1 MKKNVF
7 SDKICNMLNLKSITT
22 RSFVYLVDC
31 ILLGIVMVK
40 VPGRNAFKLY
50 FTIFSLCKKTLKDC
64 LDMPIVQKVIVD
76 DKNMDFYLREELSPD
91 NVNSAIQK
99 ILEQVPFVPAQNI
112 SFEKLKSFLIEV
124 TEKDS
129 TISSNFVLKMKIYRM
144 IYDVALIRNDTET
157 AIYNI
162 YDLISNEIL
171 QWDKEIFEYWFGD
184 KESYLKRLQ
193 EYDKNRNCLLDNLKC
208 NLDESKI
215 LKLHKYVFL

>member
-1 MKKNVF
+1 MKNNIF
-7 SDKICNMLNLKSITT
+7 IDKICNMLNLKSITT

-50 FTIFSLCKKTLKDC
+50 FTIFLLCKKTLKEC
-64 LDMPIVQKVIVD
+64 LDTPIVQKAIVD
-76 DKNMDFYLREELSPD
+76 DKNMDFYLQEELSPD
-91 NVNSAIQK
+91 NVDSAIQR

-112 SFEKLKSFLIEV
+112 SFEKLISFLIEV
-124 TEKDS
+124 TKKDS

-157 AIYNI
+157 AIYI

-184 KESYLKRLQ
+184 KESYLKKLK
-193 EYDKNRNCLLDNLKC
+193 EYNKNRNSLLDNLKC
-208 NLDESKI
+208 NSDESKI

>member
-1 MKKNVF
+1 MKKNIF

-40 VPGRNAFKLY
+40 VPGRSAFKLY
-50 FTIFSLCKKTLKDC
+50 FSIFSLCKKTLKDC

-112 SFEKLKSFLIEV
+112 SFEKLKKFFNR
-124 TEKDS
+124 
-129 TISSNFVLKMKIYRM
+129 SNGKGFYYFFKFCTQ
-144 IYDVALIRNDTET
+144 NE
-157 AIYNI
+157 NI
-162 YDLISNEIL
+162 
-171 QWDKEIFEYWFGD
+171 
-184 KESYLKRLQ
+184 
-193 EYDKNRNCLLDNLKC
+193 
-208 NLDESKI
+208 
-215 LKLHKYVFL
+215 

>member
-1 MKKNVF
+1 MKKNIF
-7 SDKICNMLNLKSITT
+7 SDKICKMLNLKSITT

-157 AIYNI
+157 AIYI

-184 KESYLKRLQ
+184 KVSYLKRLQ

>member
-1 MKKNVF
+1 
-7 SDKICNMLNLKSITT
+7 MLNLKSITT

-50 FTIFSLCKKTLKDC
+50 FTIFLLCKKTLKDC

-112 SFEKLKSFLIEV
+112 SFEKLISFLIEV
-124 TEKDS
+124 TKKDS

-157 AIYNI
+157 AIYI

-215 LKLHKYVFL
+215 LKLHKYVFI

>member
-91 NVNSAIQK
+91 NVNSASQK

-157 AIYNI
+157 AIY
-162 YDLISNEIL
+162 DLISNEIL

>member
-50 FTIFSLCKKTLKDC
+50 FTIFLLCKKTLKDC

-91 NVNSAIQK
+91 NVDSAIQK

-112 SFEKLKSFLIEV
+112 SFEKLNSFLIEV

-157 AIYNI
+157 AIYI

>member
-1 MKKNVF
+1 MKKNIF

-50 FTIFSLCKKTLKDC
+50 FTIFLLCKKTLKDC

-124 TEKDS
+124 TERDS

-157 AIYNI
+157 AIYI

-184 KESYLKRLQ
+184 KESYLKKLK
-193 EYDKNRNCLLDNLKC
+193 EYNKNRNSLLDNLKC

>member
-1 MKKNVF
+1 MKKNIF

-157 AIYNI
+157 AIY
-162 YDLISNEIL
+162 DLISNEIL

-193 EYDKNRNCLLDNLKC
+193 EYDKNRNCLLDNIKC

>member
-1 MKKNVF
+1 MKKNIF

-50 FTIFSLCKKTLKDC
+50 FTIFLLCKKTLKDC

-124 TEKDS
+124 TERDS

-157 AIYNI
+157 AIYI

-184 KESYLKRLQ
+184 KKSYLKRLQ
-193 EYDKNRNCLLDNLKC
+193 EYGKNRNCLLDNLKC

>member
-1 MKKNVF
+1 MKKNIF

-157 AIYNI
+157 AIYI
-162 YDLISNEIL
+162 YDLISNEIM

-215 LKLHKYVFL
+215 LKLHKYLFL

>member
-1 MKKNVF
+1 MKKNIF

-50 FTIFSLCKKTLKDC
+50 FTIFLLCKKTLKDC

-124 TEKDS
+124 TERDS

-157 AIYNI
+157 AIYI

-184 KESYLKRLQ
+184 KESYLKKLK
-193 EYDKNRNCLLDNLKC
+193 EYNKNRNSLLDNLKC
-208 NLDESKI
+208 NSDESKI